1 MSRSAIAR
9 TGRRV
14 AGTTSMTGVDGGT
27 VRRWLLHVPRARLAW
42 SAVAL
47 LAACAAIAG
56 VVAWLLAPAWL
67 EQAVPFALAVAIAAA
82 GALLMPAA
90 LAHAEGQRRVG
101 PQGGEPAAP
110 APPPGLAVPE
120 ADAPGAD
127 APGTDAHDELTQ
139 LLSQATILQRLER
152 SIEQVRASGGCA
164 LLYLDLD
171 EFKQVHDARG
181 HAVGDLL
188 LIEVAQRLQG
198 ALRGADAVGRMGESA
213 FAVVLA
219 GVSGA
224 EQARRSARRLAAAI
238 REPYVVGGVTLRIDV
253 SMGVALF
260 PGDGEC
266 AAALL
271 GQARDALDRVKA
283 GGRSAV
289 AFSET
294 PAALADTRLME
305 EELQRALEREQ
316 FEMAYQPVFGARSDV
331 PLAYEAQVGWRHPA
345 RGLVPASVFM
355 PLCERSPVME
365 KLGRWMLHTA
375 CTEAATWAVPVR
387 LSINVGGA
395 QFSRGDLEHLVIE
408 TLHRSG
414 LAAERLDIEVT
425 EAVLLEHS
433 QQVLASMLPLRTLG
447 VRLVV
452 DDFGHA
458 AVTPHQFRDGAF
470 QQVKLNRDA
479 VRSMLTDPG
488 AMAVVRSALD
498 MGAEMQI
505 EVAAEGVEQQAQHD
519 TLTHLGCAQMQGGL
533 LGPPQ
538 SPERTR
544 EFLWQATRRVEG
556 GAVLLGT
563 G

>member
-1 MSRSAIAR
+1 
-9 TGRRV
+9 
-14 AGTTSMTGVDGGT
+14 MTGVDGGT
-27 VRRWLLHVPRARLAW
+27 LRRWLLHGPRTRLAW
-42 SAVAL
+42 SAAAL
-47 LAACAAIAG
+47 LAACAAAVG
-56 VVAWLLAPAWL
+56 VAAWLLAPAWL
-67 EQAVPFALAVAIAAA
+67 ELTAPFALAVAIAAT
-82 GALLMPAA
+82 GALLMPVA
-90 LAHAEGQRRVG
+90 LAHAEGQRRIR
-101 PQGGEPAAP
+101 PRAEEPPAPAAP
-110 APPPGLAVPE
+110 PSPAAPE
-120 ADAPGAD
+120 ADA
-127 APGTDAHDELTQ
+127 HDGLTQ

-152 SIEQVRASGGCA
+152 LIGQARAPGGCA

-188 LIEVAQRLQG
+188 LIEVAQRLQS

-219 GVSGA
+219 GVTGA
-224 EQARRSARRLAAAI
+224 EQARRSALRLAAAI
-238 REPYVVGGVTLRIDV
+238 RAPYAVGGTTLRIDV

-260 PGDGEC
+260 PADGDC
-266 AAALL
+266 AEALL
-271 GQARDALDRVKA
+271 RQARGALDRVKA

-294 PAALADTRLME
+294 AEALADTRLMA
-305 EELQRALEREQ
+305 EELQRALELEQ
-316 FEMAYQPVFGARSDV
+316 FEMAYQPVFGTRSGM

-355 PLCERSPVME
+355 PLCERSPVIE

-387 LSINVGGA
+387 LSINICGA
-395 QFSRGDLEHLVIE
+395 QVRRGDLEHLVIE

-414 LAAERLDIEVT
+414 LAAERLDLEVT
-425 EAVLLEHS
+425 EAVLLAQS

-452 DDFGHA
+452 DDFGRGGM
-458 AVTPHQFRDGAF
+458 TPHQFRDGAF

-479 VRSMLTDPG
+479 VRSMLTDPD
-488 AMAVVRSALD
+488 AMATVRSALD

-505 EVAAEGVEQQAQHD
+505 EVAADGVEQQAQHD
-519 TLTHLGCAQMQGGL
+519 ALAHLGCGQMQGGL

-556 GAVLLGT
+556 GAALLGT